1 MNQQDK
7 IFERYSRQIFID
19 EIGPSGQRKIM
30 DAKVLVIGA
39 GGLGAPVI
47 SYLAAAGVGML
58 GLADFDRVELHNLN
72 RQTIHCEASVG
83 DLKVNSAANFAHN
96 LNSQVQIIRIAQKI
110 CSDNIDEI
118 LSNYDIVID
127 GSDNFDTRY
136 LVNDAA
142 VRLKKTLIYGSIQ
155 SFDGQVVLFNYKGSK
170 NLRDLFPDAPL
181 AEEVPNCDKNG
192 VLGPLPGIIGS
203 MMAMLALKVIC
214 NLPLPT
220 NQLTLIDTFH
230 WKFTQISF

>member
-1 MNQQDK
+1 MTQQDK

-30 DAKVLVIGA
+30 NAKVLVIGA

-96 LNSQVQIIRIAQKI
+96 LNSQVQIFRIAQKI
-110 CSDNIDEI
+110 CSDNIDQI
-118 LSNYDIVID
+118 LKNYDIVID

-142 VRLKKTLIYGSIQ
+142 VKLKKTLIYGSIE
-155 SFDGQVVLFNYKGSK
+155 SFEGQIALFNYKGSK
-170 NLRDLFPDAPL
+170 NLRDLFPEAPL
-181 AEEVPNCDKNG
+181 ADEVSNCDRNG
-192 VLGPLPGIIGS
+192 VLGPLAGIIGS
-203 MMAMLALKVIC
+203 MMALLALKVIC

>member
-72 RQTIHCEASVG
+72 RHAASG
-83 DLKVNSAANFAHN
+83 ITDKLP
-96 LNSQVQIIRIAQKI
+96 QI
-110 CSDNIDEI
+110 
-118 LSNYDIVID
+118 L
-127 GSDNFDTRY
+127 
-136 LVNDAA
+136 
-142 VRLKKTLIYGSIQ
+142 
-155 SFDGQVVLFNYKGSK
+155 
-170 NLRDLFPDAPL
+170 
-181 AEEVPNCDKNG
+181 
-192 VLGPLPGIIGS
+192 
-203 MMAMLALKVIC
+203 
-214 NLPLPT
+214 
-220 NQLTLIDTFH
+220 QLCKRKL
-230 WKFTQISF
+230 